1 MLRSLQRSPPVA
13 GAAERL
19 YWASIDR
26 ARAPVFYARFAVP
39 DTLDGRFDLVTLH
52 AFIVIE
58 ALKRAGLADPLGSQ
72 FVTLVFAG
80 FEEALR
86 ELGIGDFGISRRIK
100 NMADAF
106 YGRLDAYARAMGDE
120 EALQAA
126 ILRNIYRGDE
136 TMRSAAG
143 TLARYVLVASAL
155 NSAALLRAGEI
166 DFGPLPES

>member
-1 MLRSLQRSPPVA
+1 MAGTPSTQRLRVRLSECASVVQRDLQVQRVTPLLRSLQRSPPVA

-26 ARAPVFYARFAVP
+26 ARAPVFYAWLAVP
-39 DTLDGRFDLVTLH
+39 DTLDGRFGLVTLH

-58 ALKRAGLADPLGSQ
+58 ALKRAGLADPLGSR
-72 FVTLVFAG
+72 FVTPVFAG
-80 FEEALR
+80 FEEYLR

-106 YGRLDAYARAMGDE
+106 YGRLDAYGRAMGE

-126 ILRNIYRGDE
+126 ILRNIY
-136 TMRSAAG
+136 
-143 TLARYVLVASAL
+143 
-155 NSAALLRAGEI
+155 
-166 DFGPLPES
+166 